1 MKCVSFLIGN
11 VSHGLMLSTH
21 FPNYWF
27 CFGREAVQSSG
38 TFNVCLVEEGEE
50 SQAPKSK
57 PLRVYLGSSFRSH
70 FLIPDLK
77 NSDGIFLPLWAE
89 TPLRL

>member
-21 FPNYWF
+21 FPSYWF
-27 CFGREAVQSSG
+27 CFGREAVQPSG
-38 TFNVCLVEEGEE
+38 AFSACLLEEGQE

-57 PLRVYLGSSFRSH
+57 PLRVYLDSSFVSH

-77 NSDGIFLPLWAE
+77 NSDGIFLPQWTE
-89 TPLRL
+89 TPVML